1 MVSVSR
7 SVTVGATPI
16 QLVDYVKN
24 RTSLALF
31 NTSPT
36 WIVYLGSDRNV
47 NIVNGFVF
55 ETQTGLQ
62 FNKGLGDRPDLAVWA
77 TTSGGVADV
86 RIWESFEEE
95 DEEEI

>member
-1 MVSVSR
+1 MVTTSR
-7 SVTVGATPI
+7 SVFVGATPV

-31 NTSPT
+31 NTSGT
-36 WIVYLGSDRNV
+36 GIVYLGSDRSV
-47 NIVNGFVF
+47 NIVNGFLF

-62 FNKGLGDRPDLAVWA
+62 FNKGLGDRPDLEIWA
-77 TTSGGVADV
+77 TASGGVADV

-95 DEEEI
+95 EEEEI

>member
-7 SVTVGATPI
+7 SIEIGSTPV
-16 QLVDYVKN
+16 QLVEYVKN

-36 WIVYLGSDRNV
+36 WIVYIGADRTV
-47 NIVNGFVF
+47 NITNGFLF
-55 ETQTGLQ
+55 ERQTGLQ
-62 FNKGLGDRPDLAVWA
+62 FNKGLGDRPDLEIWA

-86 RIWESFEEE
+86 RIWESFEELE
-95 DEEEI
+95 EEEI